1 MQTNPQPA
9 SPLDTKPLDASP
21 LERRIDMTVQMAE
34 IDKDVEQRLK
44 KMARTVKMPGFRPG
58 KVPFKMV
65 VQQYGPQARSEAI
78 GEAVE
83 KAFGLAVREQNLRVA
98 GYPRIEPKAGGD
110 ASRLEFSAIFEV
122 YPELKLNGVGD
133 KTIERP
139 RIEVGETEVD
149 KTLEVLRKQRT
160 IFSPADR
167 AAAKDDRV
175 VIDFTGKLNG
185 EVFQGGQATDYPVVL
200 GEGRMLPD
208 FENGIVGLKSGESRT
223 FDLTFPADYQ
233 VTELA
238 GKQVS
243 FDVTLKAVEAPQL
256 PALDADFAK
265 SLGIQDGDVAKMRAE
280 IRVNLENELKKRTK
294 ARIKEQAMQ
303 ALLDANPLEVPKTL
317 IEQESGSMADAAR
330 QDLANRGVDI
340 KNMPVDAAWFTT
352 QAERRVKLGLIIA
365 EVVQA
370 HGLHAKPE
378 QVRALIDDQAQSYEQ
393 PEEVVRWYYSQ
404 PQRLAQIEA
413 LAIEENV
420 VDWVVANAQTTD
432 KPASFDELMGNAA

>member
-9 SPLDTKPLDASP
+9 SPLAASP
-21 LERRIDMTVQMAE
+21 LERRIDMMVPMAE
-34 IDKDVEQRLK
+34 IEKDVEQRLK

-65 VQQYGPQARSEAI
+65 EQQYGAQARNEAI

-83 KAFGLAVREQNLRVA
+83 KAFGNAVREQNLRVA
-98 GYPRIEPKAGGD
+98 GYPRIESKGGED
-110 ASRLEFSAIFEV
+110 ASRLEFSAVFEI
-122 YPELKLNGVGD
+122 YPEVKLNGIGD
-133 KTIERP
+133 KTVERP
-139 RIEVGETEVD
+139 AIEVGEAELD
-149 KTLEVLRKQRT
+149 KTIEVLRKQRT
-160 IFSPADR
+160 SFAGVER
-167 AAAKDDRV
+167 AAANGDRV

-208 FENGIVGLKSGESRT
+208 FENGIAGLKAGESRT

-233 VTELA
+233 VSELA

-243 FDVTLKAVEAPQL
+243 FEVTLKGVEAPQL
-256 PALDADFAK
+256 PAVDADFAR
-265 SLGIQDGDVAKMRAE
+265 SLGIEDGDVAKMRAE
-280 IRVNLENELKKRTK
+280 IRSNLESEVKKRIK

-303 ALLDANPLEVPKTL
+303 ALLDANPLDVPKAL
-317 IEQESGSMADAAR
+317 IEQESESMAEAAR

-340 KNMPVDAAWFTT
+340 KNMPVDANWFTA

-365 EVVQA
+365 EAVKA
-370 HGLHAKPE
+370 NALHAKPE

-393 PEEVVRWYYSQ
+393 PEDVVRWYYSQ
-404 PQRLAQIEA
+404 PQRMAQVEA

-420 VDWVVANAQTTD
+420 VNWVVANAQTTD
-432 KPASFDELMGNAA
+432 KAASFDELMGNAA

>member
-9 SPLDTKPLDASP
+9 SPMNASS

-83 KAFGLAVREQNLRVA
+83 KAFGIAVREQNLRVA

-110 ASRLEFSAIFEV
+110 ATRLEFSAIFEV
-122 YPELKLNGVGD
+122 YPEVKLAGVAD

-139 RIEVGETEVD
+139 RIEVGEAEVD

-160 IFSPADR
+160 TFSAVER
-167 AAAKDDRV
+167 AAAKGDRV

-208 FENGIVGLKSGESRT
+208 FESGIVGLKADGSRT

-243 FDVTLKAVEAPQL
+243 FDVTVKGVEAPQL
-256 PALDADFAK
+256 PAVDAEFAK
-265 SLGIQDGDVAKMRAE
+265 SLGIEDGDVAKMRAE
-280 IRVNLENELKKRTK
+280 IRANLENELKKRTK

-317 IEQESGSMADAAR
+317 IEQESGSMAEAAR

-378 QVRALIDDQAQSYEQ
+378 QVRALIDEQAQSYEQ

-404 PQRLAQIEA
+404 PQRMAQVEA

-432 KPASFDELMGNAA
+432 KAASFDELMGNAA

>member
-1 MQTNPQPA
+1 
-9 SPLDTKPLDASP
+9 
-21 LERRIDMTVQMAE
+21 
-34 IDKDVEQRLK
+34 
-44 KMARTVKMPGFRPG
+44 
-58 KVPFKMV
+58 
-65 VQQYGPQARSEAI
+65 
-78 GEAVE
+78 
-83 KAFGLAVREQNLRVA
+83 
-98 GYPRIEPKAGGD
+98 
-110 ASRLEFSAIFEV
+110 
-122 YPELKLNGVGD
+122 
-133 KTIERP
+133 
-139 RIEVGETEVD
+139 
-149 KTLEVLRKQRT
+149 
-160 IFSPADR
+160 
-167 AAAKDDRV
+167 
-175 VIDFTGKLNG
+175 
-185 EVFQGGQATDYPVVL
+185 
-200 GEGRMLPD
+200 
-208 FENGIVGLKSGESRT
+208 
-223 FDLTFPADYQ
+223 
-233 VTELA
+233 
-238 GKQVS
+238 
-243 FDVTLKAVEAPQL
+243 
-256 PALDADFAK
+256 
-265 SLGIQDGDVAKMRAE
+265 
-280 IRVNLENELKKRTK
+280 
-294 ARIKEQAMQ
+294 MQ